1 MQILEH
7 SNDNTH
13 AHFSGREKRHTLI
26 RQNVLDVV
34 DYAGV
39 ASINICISYANKYDN
54 KLPQRDKTDNLKG
67 NYNYFNCLCKA
78 LFCKV
83 RHIKV
88 NWYGENLLDHFQFTS
103 FTPFRLFL
111 IELT

>member
-1 MQILEH
+1 MQTLEH

-13 AHFSGREKRHTLI
+13 AHFSGREK

-54 KLPQRDKTDNLKG
+54 KLPQRDTTDNLKME
-67 NYNYFNCLCKA
+67 LQ
-78 LFCKV
+78 
-83 RHIKV
+83 
-88 NWYGENLLDHFQFTS
+88 LLQLS
-103 FTPFRLFL
+103 V
-111 IELT
+111 